1 MMFRWSHLVLGA
13 LALTFTACN
22 DTENNF
28 VPSATAGIRFVNDT
42 DTPISLTN
50 TGLLTS
56 ASTRLGFGEASACLL
71 VNLPTSSVP
80 SLTITNAVTGR
91 TTTFTPVL
99 TSGAN
104 VTVVA
109 FGDSAGN
116 IHFAGLNNNFVPA
129 TNQAGLRFFNG
140 ASGAA
145 LFMLRAVVA
154 LTTPVGFGAA
164 STPVSVPTD
173 SASITFSNG
182 SSIVLDA
189 GLMAFPPGQNST
201 VFLGPPASG
210 TVPLRFFTVQ
220 GC

>member
-13 LALTFTACN
+13 LALTYTACN

-28 VPSATAGIRFVNDT
+28 VPSTTAGVRFVNT
-42 DTPISLTN
+42 TGTPITLTN
-50 TGLLTS
+50 TGLLTA
-56 ASTRLGFGEASACLL
+56 ASTTLGFGEASACLF

-80 SLTITNAVTGR
+80 SLTVTNNVTGR
-91 TTTFTPVL
+91 TTTFTPDL
-99 TSGAN
+99 TAGAN

-109 FGDSAGN
+109 YGDSAGN
-116 IHFAGLNNNFVPA
+116 IHFAGINNNFVPA
-129 TNQAGLRFFNG
+129 PNDAGLRFFNG
-140 ASGAA
+140 ASVTP
-145 LFMLRAVVA
+145 LFMRRAGVA
-154 LTTPVGFGAA
+154 ISTAAGFGAA